1 MMRWP
6 FSVLSTFVRTVI
18 TLREENAL
26 LRDQLEASESEAK
39 AAARDAERFMADAD
53 RSRRE
58 MYKLAERCGTK

>member
-1 MMRWP
+1 MRWLARV
-6 FSVLSTFVRTVI
+6 FSAEVRR
-18 TLREENAL
+18 LAAENAL
-26 LRDQLEASESEAK
+26 LREQLDSAEAEAK